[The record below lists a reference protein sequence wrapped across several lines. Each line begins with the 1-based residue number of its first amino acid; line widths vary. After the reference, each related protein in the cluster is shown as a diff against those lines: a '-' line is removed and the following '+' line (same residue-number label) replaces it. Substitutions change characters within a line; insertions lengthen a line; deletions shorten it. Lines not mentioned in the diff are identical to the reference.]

1 MEELKG
7 MTPKELRE
15 ELLYCMTTLDGT
27 TEAEALKTI
36 AYLDDSEVRQSLKI
50 YYA

>member
-7 MTPKELRE
+7 LTPKELRQ

-27 TEAEALKTI
+27 TEAEAFK
-36 AYLDDSEVRQSLKI
+36 AMACLDDSEVRQSLKI

>member
-7 MTPKELRE
+7 LTPKELRE
-15 ELLYCMTTLDGT
+15 ELVYCMTTLDGT
-27 TEAEALKTI
+27 TEEEAFKAI
-36 AYLDDSEVRQSLKI
+36 AYLDDSEVLQSLKI